1 MGIVRC
7 WKVALRAPGRWLVG
21 WGAVGLFVLMTPVPA
36 LADQV
41 FLQDGRILQ
50 VDKAE
55 VIGDQVRIERSGNS
69 IDLPRSEV
77 LSIHPAVPPS
87 GTPGLP
93 SPADT
98 YRDLTIQMNDRLR
111 REIQG
116 K

>member
-1 MGIVRC
+1 L
-7 WKVALRAPGRWLVG
+7 AG
-21 WGAVGLFVLMTPVPA
+21 WGAAGLWVLTALVPA
-36 LADQV
+36 SADQV

-55 VIGDQVRIERSGNS
+55 VIGDQVRIERSGGS
-69 IDLPRSEV
+69 VDLPKSEV

-98 YRDLTIQMNDRLR
+98 YRDLTNQMTDKVR